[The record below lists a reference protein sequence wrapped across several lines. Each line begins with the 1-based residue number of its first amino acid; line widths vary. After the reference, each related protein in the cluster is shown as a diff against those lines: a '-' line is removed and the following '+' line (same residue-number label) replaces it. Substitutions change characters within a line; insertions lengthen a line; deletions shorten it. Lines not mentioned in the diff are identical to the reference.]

1 MEVPG
6 YTIERLLGQGNVAS
20 AYLARGATDNRPIVL
35 KIIDLNAQFD
45 REHLKRFIQEYN
57 IIARLEHPHVVHI
70 EERGFGSDF
79 AFIAMEYCP
88 FGSLKTRIAKNGM
101 HPIEALKFVTQIA
114 VGLGAVHSIGVAH
127 RDMKPAN
134 LLFRDPK
141 TLVLSDFGVAKDLS
155 SSIDLTARGSFVGS
169 IYYCSPEQIS
179 RQDSGPLSD
188 LYSVGVILFQML
200 TGRPPFMGKTAA
212 EILDAH
218 LHAPIP
224 RLPTALSTLQPL
236 IDGLLA
242 KETYDRF
249 QSAADLVTGIS
260 WTARELKH

>member
-1 MEVPG
+1 MQVPG

-20 AYLARGATDNRPIVL
+20 AYLARGVTDHRKIVL
-35 KIIDLNAQFD
+35 KIINLNAQLD
-45 REHLKRFIQEYN
+45 GDHLKRFIQEYN
-57 IIARLEHPHVVHI
+57 IIARLKHPHVVHI
-70 EERGFGSDF
+70 EERGFSSDF
-79 AFIAMEYCP
+79 AFIAMEYCA
-88 FGSLKTRIAKNGM
+88 FGSLKTRIPKSGINV
-101 HPIEALKFVTQIA
+101 HDALRYITQIA
-114 VGLGAVHSIGVAH
+114 AGLGAVHAIGVAH

-134 LLFRDPK
+134 LLFRDPT
-141 TLVLSDFGVAKDLS
+141 TLVLTDFGVAKDLS
-155 SSIDLTARGSFVGS
+155 RTNELTARGSFVGS
-169 IYYCSPEQIS
+169 VYYCSPEQIS

-200 TGRPPFMGKTAA
+200 TGRPPFMAKTAA

-224 RLPTALSTLQPL
+224 RLPAALSPIQPL

-249 QSAADLVTGIS
+249 QSAAELVSGIS
-260 WTARELKH
+260 WTIRNLKQ